1 MTQASW
7 QRSNAFT
14 RLVTIA
20 AICNRAQFTEDSD
33 ADKPKL
39 LGKEAPEEET
49 QGVFTSQLKKRQEAE
64 AARKAAMGGP
74 SGGHTTEPG
83 RFTGTVLGPA
93 GQGALP
99 KRKVLGDASEA
110 ALLTYVDSLIP
121 IFEFAMA
128 YPKVFEVP
136 FNSVRRTAAG
146 SELLHRGIEPAA
158 GRQHTCVA
166 RNGWAVVLPAG
177 MISLAFSRYIGH
189 SPPLLLPS
197 SPTTPQINKWALAI
211 TKDPEDAGSHIV
223 MMKGAP
229 ERILDRCS
237 QFLYNGTE
245 RPIDEDF
252 KLDFQASYERFAFSG
267 ERVLAFAY
275 REFKPPR
282 GAQSDPATV
291 YKQTVGKDAK
301 GEPIEPYPT
310 KDLVFAGLI
319 SLMDPPK
326 EGTADAV
333 AICRDAYVK
342 VVMVTGDHPLTAEAI
357 ARRVNIVT
365 LPTAREIAAEDG
377 VEEAD
382 VPLGDPR
389 VQAAIVPGYAIPALT
404 QEQWDILL
412 SKEEIVFARTSPQQ
426 KLQIVDN
433 FQRLGHV
440 VTVTG
445 DGTNDSPALKKA
457 QVGVSMGGA
466 TASDVAR
473 EVRCSGSAGSGA
485 CDSSAGSGGV

>member
-1 MTQASW
+1 
-7 QRSNAFT
+7 
-14 RLVTIA
+14 
-20 AICNRAQFTEDSD
+20 
-33 ADKPKL
+33 
-39 LGKEAPEEET
+39 
-49 QGVFTSQLKKRQEAE
+49 
-64 AARKAAMGGP
+64 
-74 SGGHTTEPG
+74 
-83 RFTGTVLGPA
+83 
-93 GQGALP
+93 LP
-99 KRKVLGDASEA
+99 
-110 ALLTYVDSLIP
+110 P
-121 IFEFAMA
+121 
-128 YPKVFEVP
+128 
-136 FNSVRRTAAG
+136 
-146 SELLHRGIEPAA
+146 
-158 GRQHTCVA
+158 
-166 RNGWAVVLPAG
+166 VVLP
-177 MISLAFSRYIGH
+177 LAFSHAASDSHRH
-189 SPPLLLPS
+189 CPCTPP
-197 SPTTPQINKWALAI
+197 PTLQINKWALAI

-252 KLDFQASYERFAFSG
+252 NLDFQASYERFAFSG

-291 YKQTVGKDAK
+291 YKQTVGKDEK

-382 VPLGDPR
+382 IPLGDPR

-473 EVRCSGSAGSGA
+473 EVRCSNE
-485 CDSSAGSGGV
+485 GSGGMK